1 MYVVKQHKPI
11 IVILS
16 NIIDEFVACDPE
28 IECLVQEMWDFMHS
42 VHPEDL
48 EQRLQNREYLVSDLK
63 TSPMD
68 LLNYYLSGL

>member
-1 MYVVKQHKPI
+1 M
-11 IVILS
+11 
-16 NIIDEFVACDPE
+16 CDPE